1 MFVEAERGYCCVD
14 AAAALLY
21 RMFRTSCSPRLGFR
35 FLKANNYSPPWEAPM
50 FMHNKDLQFEVRVSQ
65 PDPRFATL
73 LMEQF
78 GGANGELT
86 AALQYFTQAFVLREK
101 NPKMYDLFMDI
112 ATEELSHLEMVG
124 ATITMLLDGLN
135 DNLKV
140 ANEKCDWM
148 PAVASRD
155 GREQVI
161 HSVAVAPAFLALSG
175 GAPDVKDS
183 NGNNWTGAFID
194 ANGDPTVDLRNNL
207 AAESRA
213 KIVYEYLKQ
222 YTDDPGVQETLTF
235 LMTREVAHYQQ
246 FTAALNELPVNFPPG
261 TLAGDERFQTVAFN
275 MSDGGGESVRGPW
288 NQGQGPWPEGV
299 EWDYID
305 KPEQQW
311 LGSEIR
317 ENKGAEH
324 NPSGSPAIEGDKP
337 FTHEHRI
344 PTT

>member
-1 MFVEAERGYCCVD
+1 MFI
-14 AAAALLY
+14 
-21 RMFRTSCSPRLGFR
+21 
-35 FLKANNYSPPWEAPM
+35 
-50 FMHNKDLQFEVRVSQ
+50 HNKDLQFEVRVSE

-124 ATITMLLDGLN
+124 SMITMLLDGLN
-135 DNLKV
+135 DNLKI

-148 PAVASRD
+148 PAMATRD

-161 HSVAVAPAFLALSG
+161 HSVGIAPTFLALSG

-261 TLAGDERFQTVAFN
+261 TLAGDSRFQNVAFN
-275 MSDGGGESVRGPW
+275 MSKGGGSPVRGPW
-288 NQGQGPWPEGV
+288 NEGQGPWPEGV
-299 EWDYID
+299 EWEYVE

-311 LGSEIR
+311 LGSDIR
-317 ENKGAEH
+317 QNKGAEQ
-324 NPSGSPAIEGDKP
+324 NPSGSPAVEDEKP
-337 FTHEHRI
+337 FTHEQRI